1 MGKQRCLFIGYTT
14 YRYINMQITT
24 KDLSELLKARDQMM
38 AAIAL
43 NKNKTLQTP
52 LSQIS
57 KQTEQPIPLLF
68 QATGQIAEQK

>member
-1 MGKQRCLFIGYTT
+1 
-14 YRYINMQITT
+14 MQTTT

-52 LSQIS
+52 LLQNTKRPEQFIS
-57 KQTEQPIPLLF
+57 VTAKEHPTHYP
-68 QATGQIAEQK
+68 